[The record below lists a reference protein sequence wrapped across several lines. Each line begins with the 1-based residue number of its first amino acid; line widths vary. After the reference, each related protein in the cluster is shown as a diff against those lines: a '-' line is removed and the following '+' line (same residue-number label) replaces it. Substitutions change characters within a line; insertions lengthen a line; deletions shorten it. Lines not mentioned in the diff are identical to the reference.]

1 MGAKSFHRRC
11 RIVPAAVAR
20 NDLDFVDTM
29 PTRIPGIRP
38 ETRIFFSPNFRR
50 TQVPGASHDIGALQL
65 VPTLLVPTWW
75 RRGDQLRAH
84 GYSCVGASMKPRHPN
99 VEWIKKVLAD
109 IESDRG
115 DPQIAALIDR
125 HMGGRVEISSQPAR
139 GLEAAQDPFGALSSP
154 AGH

>member
-1 MGAKSFHRRC
+1 MKARC
-11 RIVPAAVAR
+11 C
-20 NDLDFVDTM
+20 L
-29 PTRIPGIRP
+29 PTR
-38 ETRIFFSPNFRR
+38 
-50 TQVPGASHDIGALQL
+50 
-65 VPTLLVPTWW
+65 W
-75 RRGDQLRAH
+75 RRGDPLRVSWAV
-84 GYSCVGASMKPRHPN
+84 YSCVGASMKPRHPD

-139 GLEAAQDPFGALSSP
+139 GLEAAQEPFGELSSP